1 VALII
6 RKLTE
11 AMIRAMRP
19 DEELAAILRE
29 DIRPLWFAQV
39 VRLLVFT
46 GQRRGEVV
54 ALGHYPEWIA
64 ADGWATIPGTRYK
77 SGRAQRVYLAPPALE
92 VLKDFPA
99 GALGEL
105 GPPQGCAGRG
115 ERRHRLALLQI
126 PAVLHA
132 LEAHMGGTVGWEEGG
147 EEEAVH

>member
-64 ADGWATIPGTRYK
+64 ADGWATIPGTHQK
-77 SGRAQRVYLAPPALE
+77 SGRAQRVYLARRRSRSWQSFGRRARRAGAASRMRWTRRAAS
-92 VLKDFPA
+92 PA
-99 GALGEL
+99 GLTPDTCCSA
-105 GPPQGCAGRG
+105 RS
-115 ERRHRLALLQI
+115 
-126 PAVLHA
+126 
-132 LEAHMGGTVGWEEGG
+132 
-147 EEEAVH
+147 